1 MIEQLALSDLS
12 QSTCLV
18 RENTVTKSGHTGS
31 VSDLVTPRTDGQVV
45 FLAPG
50 ASLST
55 GQGKKEGKRK
65 AEKEEEDSLPMEVR
79 MARFYVRKPNQC
91 VAANSKHPC
100 L

>member
-1 MIEQLALSDLS
+1 MEQLALSDLS

-18 RENTVTKSGHTGS
+18 RENTVTKSGQTGS

-50 ASLST
+50 ASLSI

-79 MARFYVRKPNQC
+79 TIIHVTCN
-91 VAANSKHPC
+91 
-100 L
+100 